1 MRLDLGSLMFNMNLD
16 EGGNPSW
23 GTDLG
28 QGQGYKF
35 NFENY
40 ETFLTA
46 LLYQKIEDI
55 NNVWCPLGKGG
66 ARQDDFEYVI
76 ASLFTKVYVNNNLVP
91 NAKFVLLI
99 VKQKYSGSNNH
110 IGRRSLKYSPR
121 IKYNGIE
128 YNNDCYKKII
138 SFLGL
143 NSESAWFVNDL
154 NTKNQDELHFNVII
168 ADKDHSLHFHNT
180 QERKEFVRKLLNEN
194 ISEEYN
200 KFKHLL
206 AFFVNQLRINNDL
219 VKGEPHSG
227 KGYRGDKIR
236 EFYEKYR
243 EYDGFTL
250 DCTIQSGY
258 NRTSSGANYVHNGG
272 TNIRPNFNLNKDV
285 EYLYLDLYKKENP
298 SDAILELLDK
308 KYSINDLDLF
318 SEGEPTS
325 TLIALFDDYK
335 LLLSLVNDKDH
346 AESKIEKDSSKY
358 LKTGENVILYGVP
371 GSGKSYKVKHEYLA
385 GLGEEQH
392 ERVVFHP
399 DYTYSDFVGQILP
412 EKGDNG
418 SLTYKFNPGPF
429 TRIMKKAYESP
440 DKKFVLVIEEINRG
454 NAPAIFGDIFQL
466 LDREKEG
473 DEEGFSEYS
482 ITNHEIGRELFDD
495 EDAKIKIPSNLSI
508 VATMNTSDQNV
519 FTLDNAFQRRWK
531 MVQVANV
538 FDKSKKEEKDLAET
552 KVLDTDLIWEDF
564 MKIINEQILNK
575 NITMTSME
583 DKRLGT
589 HFVDKNLL
597 KDDRQFSGKVL
608 KYLWDDGFK
617 FARNDVFNSEFK
629 TLEDLTEKFVSNS
642 GKNRLDIFNESVK
655 KAIDEYLEDIKNR
668 GNEDDGKNS

>member
-1 MRLDLGSLMFNMNLD
+1 MIKKFTRIIQTSQSRYKANLEKKNITQQCSYNLPFELEAYLKSINALIRETPGSSNTNVLYNTTYSVDLGSNLLAIIGD
-16 EGGNPSW
+16 SYIGKPARVVFTHTESAEGGTKKFQLKK
-23 GTDLG
+23 TD
-28 QGQGYKF
+28 F
-35 NFENY
+35 AN
-40 ETFLTA
+40 
-46 LLYQKIEDI
+46 
-55 NNVWCPLGKGG
+55 
-66 ARQDDFEYVI
+66 
-76 ASLFTKVYVNNNLVP
+76 
-91 NAKFVLLI
+91 
-99 VKQKYSGSNNH
+99 
-110 IGRRSLKYSPR
+110 
-121 IKYNGIE
+121 
-128 YNNDCYKKII
+128 KK
-138 SFLGL
+138 
-143 NSESAWFVNDL
+143 
-154 NTKNQDELHFNVII
+154 
-168 ADKDHSLHFHNT
+168 
-180 QERKEFVRKLLNEN
+180 
-194 ISEEYN
+194 SEEYDW
-200 KFKHLL
+200 
-206 AFFVNQLRINNDL
+206 FVDLYQNNIENTNFVVL
-219 VKGEPHSG
+219 VDS
-227 KGYRGDKIR
+227 D
-236 EFYEKYR
+236 
-243 EYDGFTL
+243 
-250 DCTIQSGY
+250 
-258 NRTSSGANYVHNGG
+258 NRTI
-272 TNIRPNFNLNKDV
+272 TFDV
-285 EYLYLDLYKKENP
+285 ELTPSIFKEISFSEENP
-298 SDAILELLDK
+298 
-308 KYSINDLDLF
+308 
-318 SEGEPTS
+318 
-325 TLIALFDDYK
+325 
-335 LLLSLVNDKDH
+335 
-346 AESKIEKDSSKY
+346 SKY

-371 GSGKSYKVKHEYLA
+371 GSGKSYKVKHEYLD
-385 GLGEEQH
+385 GLEEEQH

-429 TRIMKKAYESP
+429 TRIMEKAYKAP

-482 ITNHEIGRELFDD
+482 ITNHEIGRELFDN

-508 VATMNTSDQNV
+508 IATMNTSDQNV

-629 TLEDLTEKFVSNS
+629 TLEDLTEKFISNS
-642 GKNRLDIFNESVK
+642 GMNRLDIFNESVK

-668 GNEDDGKNS
+668 NSEDDGENS

>member
-1 MRLDLGSLMFNMNLD
+1 MAMNKYN
-16 EGGNPSW
+16 ESIIITIPSSEIIAKCRIS
-23 GTDLG
+23 GPNAIKKSDVT
-28 QGQGYKF
+28 GYYT
-35 NFENY
+35 N
-40 ETFLTA
+40 
-46 LLYQKIEDI
+46 
-55 NNVWCPLGKGG
+55 
-66 ARQDDFEYVI
+66 DFEEKRNEIVSFFDGFKNPFVI
-76 ASLFTKVYVNNNLVP
+76 DSSKMSEYKKCVLKYILPKYRNMYVNNMDSFESLITNFISKDVDIPSMFFGGETGRYLKFQNDNPVVKDFKEVLYDGIANLVIEKKDNCFKVYAQFRYDFYTKLNVP
-91 NAKFVLLI
+91 TETI
-99 VKQKYSGSNNH
+99 V
-110 IGRRSLKYSPR
+110 
-121 IKYNGIE
+121 
-128 YNNDCYKKII
+128 
-138 SFLGL
+138 
-143 NSESAWFVNDL
+143 
-154 NTKNQDELHFNVII
+154 
-168 ADKDHSLHFHNT
+168 DKDN
-180 QERKEFVRKLLNEN
+180 
-194 ISEEYN
+194 EEYN

-236 EFYEKYR
+236 ELYEKYR

-325 TLIALFDDYK
+325 TLMELFDDYK

-508 VATMNTSDQNV
+508 IATMNTSDQNV

-538 FDKSKKEEKDLAET
+538 FDKSIKEEKDLAET

-668 GNEDDGKNS
+668 GNEDDGENS

>member
-1 MRLDLGSLMFNMNLD
+1 MAMNKYN
-16 EGGNPSW
+16 ESIIITIPSSEIIAKCRIS
-23 GTDLG
+23 GPNAIKKSDVT
-28 QGQGYKF
+28 GYYT
-35 NFENY
+35 N
-40 ETFLTA
+40 
-46 LLYQKIEDI
+46 
-55 NNVWCPLGKGG
+55 
-66 ARQDDFEYVI
+66 DFEEKRNEIVSFFDGFKNSFVI
-76 ASLFTKVYVNNNLVP
+76 DSSKMSEYKKCVSKYILPKYRNMYVNNMDSFESLINNFISKDVGIPSMFFSGETGRYLKFKNDNQVVKNFKEVLYDGIANLVIEKKDNCFKVYAQFRYDFYTKLNVP
-91 NAKFVLLI
+91 TEAI
-99 VKQKYSGSNNH
+99 V
-110 IGRRSLKYSPR
+110 
-121 IKYNGIE
+121 
-128 YNNDCYKKII
+128 
-138 SFLGL
+138 
-143 NSESAWFVNDL
+143 
-154 NTKNQDELHFNVII
+154 
-168 ADKDHSLHFHNT
+168 DKDN
-180 QERKEFVRKLLNEN
+180 
-194 ISEEYN
+194 EEYN

-236 EFYEKYR
+236 ELYEKYR

-325 TLIALFDDYK
+325 TLIELFDDYK
-335 LLLSLVNDKDH
+335 LLLSLVNEKDH

-482 ITNHEIGRELFDD
+482 ITSHEIGRELFDD

-508 VATMNTSDQNV
+508 IATMNTSDQNV

-575 NITMTSME
+575 NMTMTSME

-642 GKNRLDIFNESVK
+642 GQNRLDIFDESVK
-655 KAIDEYLEDIKNR
+655 KAIVDYLKDIKNR
-668 GNEDDGKNS
+668 ESEEDGENS

>member
-1 MRLDLGSLMFNMNLD
+1 MAMNKYN
-16 EGGNPSW
+16 ESIIITIPSSEIIAKCRIS
-23 GTDLG
+23 GPNAIKKSDVT
-28 QGQGYKF
+28 GYYT
-35 NFENY
+35 N
-40 ETFLTA
+40 
-46 LLYQKIEDI
+46 
-55 NNVWCPLGKGG
+55 
-66 ARQDDFEYVI
+66 DFEEKRNEIVSFFDGFKNPFVI
-76 ASLFTKVYVNNNLVP
+76 DSSKMSEYKKCVSKYILPKYRNMYVNNMDSFESLINNFISKDVDIPSMFFSGETGRYLKFQNDNPVVKDFKEVLYDGIANLVIEKKDNCFKVYAQFRYDFYTKLNVP
-91 NAKFVLLI
+91 TETI
-99 VKQKYSGSNNH
+99 V
-110 IGRRSLKYSPR
+110 
-121 IKYNGIE
+121 
-128 YNNDCYKKII
+128 
-138 SFLGL
+138 
-143 NSESAWFVNDL
+143 
-154 NTKNQDELHFNVII
+154 
-168 ADKDHSLHFHNT
+168 DKDN
-180 QERKEFVRKLLNEN
+180 
-194 ISEEYN
+194 EEYN

-227 KGYRGDKIR
+227 KGYRGEKIR
-236 EFYEKYR
+236 ELYEKYR

-325 TLIALFDDYK
+325 TLIELFDDYK
-335 LLLSLVNDKDH
+335 LLLSLVNEKDH

-508 VATMNTSDQNV
+508 IATMNTSDQNV

-575 NITMTSME
+575 NLTMTSME

-642 GKNRLDIFNESVK
+642 GQNRLDIFNESVK
-655 KAIDEYLEDIKNR
+655 KAIDDYLEDIKNR
-668 GNEDDGKNS
+668 ESEEDGENF